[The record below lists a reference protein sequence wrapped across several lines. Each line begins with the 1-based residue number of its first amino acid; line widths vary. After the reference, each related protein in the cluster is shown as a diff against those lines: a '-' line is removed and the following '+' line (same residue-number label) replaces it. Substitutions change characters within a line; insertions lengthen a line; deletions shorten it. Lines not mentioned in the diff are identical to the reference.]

1 MAQVGQKNKQKI
13 EEPNSSVSVTS
24 TSYDA
29 AKYMSVALPSN
40 ITLSLIRVR
49 GTLSSTT
56 KVSIQVSRDAAGD
69 DIIIPD
75 TEATLATGTT
85 TATVG
90 VGVYEV
96 EANIYTQGEIYIH
109 AKVDAGTYTWT
120 KTEVYWRE

>member
-1 MAQVGQKNKQKI
+1 MAQTGQLNKQKI
-13 EEPNSSVSVTS
+13 VEPDSSVSVTS
-24 TSYDA
+24 TSYAA

-40 ITLSLIRVR
+40 ITLSLIRVS

-75 TEATLATGTT
+75 TEATLAIGTT

-120 KTEVYWRE
+120 KTEAYWRE

>member
-1 MAQVGQKNKQKI
+1 MAQTGQLNKQKI
-13 EEPNSSVSVTS
+13 VEPDSSVSVTS
-24 TSYDA
+24 TSYAA
-29 AKYMSVALPSN
+29 AKYMSVSLPSN

-69 DIIIPD
+69 DILIPD
-75 TEATLATGTT
+75 TEATLATGVTT
-85 TATVG
+85 NTVG
-90 VGVYEV
+90 VALYEV

>member
-1 MAQVGQKNKQKI
+1 MAQTGQLNKQKI
-13 EEPNSSVSVTS
+13 VVPDISVSVTS

-40 ITLSLIRVR
+40 FTLSLIRVS

-69 DIIIPD
+69 DVLIPD
-75 TEATLATGTT
+75 TEATLAIGITT
-85 TATVG
+85 NTVG
-90 VGVYEV
+90 VAVYEV

-109 AKVDAGTYTWT
+109 ARVDAGTYTWT
-120 KTEVYWRE
+120 KTEIYWRE

>member
-1 MAQVGQKNKQKI
+1 MAQTGQLNKQKI
-13 EEPNSSVSVTS
+13 VEPDSSVSVTS
-24 TSYDA
+24 TSYAA
-29 AKYMSVALPSN
+29 AKYMSVELPSN

-69 DIIIPD
+69 DILIPD
-75 TEATLATGTT
+75 TEATLATGVTT
-85 TATVG
+85 NTVG
-90 VGVYEV
+90 VALYEV